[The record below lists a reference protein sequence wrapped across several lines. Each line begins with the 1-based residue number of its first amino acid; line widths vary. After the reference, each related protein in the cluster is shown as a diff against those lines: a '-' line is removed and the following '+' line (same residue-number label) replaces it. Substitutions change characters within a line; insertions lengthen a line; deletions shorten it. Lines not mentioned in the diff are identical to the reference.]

1 MVINDEFEKKNGFEG
16 FVGKI
21 MLIEIVSMFGF
32 LFFYENDVIVCYFSG
47 LVGVLLFDSIFLVED
62 VMNWFCFR
70 FLCCI
75 IM

>member
-1 MVINDEFEKKNGFEG
+1 MINVIIGILKVSLVINDEFEKKNGFEG

-47 LVGVLLFDSIFLVED
+47 LVGVLLFDSIFLV
-62 VMNWFCFR
+62 MKM
-70 FLCCI
+70 L
-75 IM
+75 

>member
-1 MVINDEFEKKNGFEG
+1 MINVIIGILKVSLVINDEFEKKNGFEG

-47 LVGVLLFDSIFLVED
+47 LVGILLFDSIFLV
-62 VMNWFCFR
+62 MKM
-70 FLCCI
+70 L
-75 IM
+75 

>member
-1 MVINDEFEKKNGFEG
+1 MVNVIIGILKVSLVINDEFEKKNGFEG

-47 LVGVLLFDSIFLVED
+47 LVGILLFDSIFLV
-62 VMNWFCFR
+62 MKM
-70 FLCCI
+70 L
-75 IM
+75 